1 MKKLF
6 LFLLLSAT
14 LISLRAQFDAEKT
27 PLITQSLVNDNI
39 KNVFAET
46 SGGNITVIGVPAGEA
61 KLEVYVVP
69 NNYRKNPVSEE
80 EIRSR
85 MKEYYEI
92 KFWAA
97 NNKLTATAKATE
109 RNMDWKKSLNFSYK
123 IYVPRNVSV
132 DLSTSGG
139 NISLTDISGHLAFST
154 SGGNLNLEK
163 IGGNIK
169 GTTSGGNINLE
180 DSKDTMNLETSGG
193 NIHATRSNGK
203 MKLITSGG
211 SLTLSDLK
219 GDIEA
224 RTSGGNVNGSDIS
237 GDLDAHTSGGNVML
251 NSLSC
256 NLATSTSGGNIH
268 IELKE
273 LHQFVKAT
281 NSGGYIDVIIPANKG
296 ADIKLSGDKIKMD
309 ETENFKGSI
318 KSDEVTG
325 KLGGGGTAITV
336 DAGGGRVY
344 LGFSK
349 K

>member
-1 MKKLF
+1 MKKLI
-6 LFLLLSAT
+6 LFLLLSAIIVK
-14 LISLRAQFDAEKT
+14 LHSQFDAEKT

-46 SGGNITVIGVPAGEA
+46 SGGNITVIGVPANEA

-69 NNYRKNPVSEE
+69 SNYRKDPISEA
-80 EIRSR
+80 EIRQR
-85 MKEYYEI
+85 MKDDYEI
-92 KFWAA
+92 KFMAG
-97 NNKLTATAKATE
+97 NNKLTATAKTIH

-123 IYVPRNVSV
+123 IYVPKNVSV
-132 DLSTSGG
+132 DLTTSGG
-139 NISLTDISGHLAFST
+139 NINLTDISGHLVFST

-163 IGGNIK
+163 IGGYIK

-180 DSKDTMNLETSGG
+180 EAKDTMNLETSGG
-193 NIHATRSNGK
+193 NIHATKSNGK

-211 SLTLSDLK
+211 SLTLSNLT

-224 RTSGGNVNGSDIS
+224 TTSGGNVNGSDIS
-237 GDLDAHTSGGNVML
+237 GDLEAHTSGGNIML

-273 LHQFVKAT
+273 LRQFVKAT

-296 ADIKLSGDKIKMD
+296 ADLDLSGDKIKMD

-318 KSDEVTG
+318 KSDEITG
-325 KLGGGGTAITV
+325 KLSGGGTTIKV
-336 DAGGGRVY
+336 NAGGGKVY

>member
-1 MKKLF
+1 MKKVF
-6 LFLLLSAT
+6 LFLLLASFT
-14 LISLRAQFDAEKT
+14 VYINAQFDAEKT

-46 SGGNITVIGVPAGEA
+46 TGGNITVMGVAAGEA

-80 EIRSR
+80 EIRKR
-85 MKEYYEI
+85 MKDDYET
-92 KFWAA
+92 KFWAG
-97 NNKLTATAKATE
+97 NNKLTATAKTNKG
-109 RNMDWKKSLNFSYK
+109 NMDWRNALTFSYK
-123 IYVPRNVSV
+123 IYVPKNVSV

-139 NISLTDISGHLAFST
+139 NINLTDISGDLVFST

-163 IGGNIK
+163 IGGNVK
-169 GTTSGGNINLE
+169 GRTSGGNINLE
-180 DSKDTMNLETSGG
+180 DAKDIMNLETSGG
-193 NIHATRSNGK
+193 NIHATRSSGK

-211 SLTLSDLK
+211 SLTLSNLK
-219 GDIEA
+219 GNIEA
-224 RTSGGNVNGSDIS
+224 RTSGGNVNGSDIE
-237 GDLDAHTSGGNVML
+237 GDLEAHTSGGNVML

-273 LHQFVKAT
+273 LKQFVRAT

-296 ADIKLSGDKIKMD
+296 ADLKLSGDKIKMD

-318 KSDEVTG
+318 KSDEING
-325 KLGGGGTAITV
+325 KLSGGGTAITV

>member
-1 MKKLF
+1 MKKII
-6 LFLLLSAT
+6 LFLLLSSFVACVKG
-14 LISLRAQFDAEKT
+14 QFDPEKT

-39 KNVFAET
+39 RSVLAET
-46 SGGNITVIGVPAGEA
+46 SGGNITVIGVPANEA

-69 NNYRKNPVSEE
+69 NNYRKNPISEE
-80 EIRSR
+80 EIRKR
-85 MKEYYEI
+85 MKDDYEM
-92 KFWAA
+92 KFTAGS
-97 NNKLTATAKATE
+97 NKLTATAKAINK
-109 RNMDWKKSLNFSYK
+109 NMDWKKSLNFSYK
-123 IYVPRNVSV
+123 IYVPKNVSV
-132 DLSTSGG
+132 ELTTSGG
-139 NISLTDISGHLAFST
+139 NINLTDLTGHLVFST

-163 IGGNIK
+163 IGGNVH

-180 DSKDTMNLETSGG
+180 DAKDTMNLETSGG

-211 SLTLSDLK
+211 SLTLSNLN
-219 GDIEA
+219 GNIEA
-224 RTSGGNVNGSDIS
+224 RTSGGNVNGSDIE
-237 GDLDAHTSGGNVML
+237 GDLTAHTSGGNVML

-281 NSGGYIDVIIPANKG
+281 NSGGYIDVIIPPNKG
-296 ADIKLSGDKIKMD
+296 VDLRLSGDKIKMD

-318 KSDEVTG
+318 KSDEING
-325 KLGGGGTAITV
+325 KLSGGGTTITV